1 MIAQVL
7 TEVALDRTLD
17 YEVPKELENK
27 IQLGH
32 RVKIPLGSRETTGYV
47 VGLSKS
53 SEVKQLKSIKG
64 LVAKEPL
71 VLPSLVQIAQWMAE
85 YYIAPLEIALK
96 TVLPEAVRRTDA
108 GYHEALEVRL
118 LKTPTREELIQ
129 LGQRAKKQV
138 VVLEGLVKAGGNL
151 LVATAE
157 KQLGASW
164 QMLRSLERKG
174 WVSTD
179 RVRKERDP
187 FATEDFLE
195 SHDLTLNEEQVIA
208 FESIKKAFQ
217 ERSTKPFLIH
227 GVTGSGKTELYL
239 QTIRLCL
246 EEGKGAIVLVP
257 EIALTPQSVERLKSR
272 FATEGKNGKEGK
284 TDVAVLHSHLSSG
297 ERHDEWHRIREGRA
311 KIVIGARSAVF
322 APVQNLGLI
331 VVDEE
336 HESSY
341 KQQEAPRYHARD
353 VAIMRGKLEKALVL
367 LGSATPALES
377 YYNAKEGKYQM
388 VTLKKRVDEQV
399 MPTFQIVDMRHE
411 AARGQGIPVLSR
423 KLYEAILSRLEK
435 REQIILFLNRRGF
448 SSSVLCVA
456 CGYVAMCPNCSVAL
470 TFHRAQGKI
479 RCHWCDHTE
488 SPPHVCPQCQ
498 DPRIRYAG
506 LGTERVEEVM
516 ASAFPQAVVKRM
528 DSDSMR
534 RKGAHEKALKEFK
547 LGQID
552 ILVGTQMIAKGLHFP
567 NVTLVGIVFADLAL
581 HLPDFRA
588 SERVFELLTQVAGR
602 AGRGN
607 VKGDVVVQ
615 SFTPFAPSIQFAR
628 HYDFEGFYEQELKFR
643 EEFYYPPFCRCTLI
657 TLRSQSEEKANFYA
671 SHLAKVLS
679 KKNWSNTIVSEA
691 APAPMAKIQ
700 GWYRY
705 QVLLRTTRSTALS
718 RRLKEVLA
726 ELEFGEEVLVSVD
739 VDAVQLL

>member
-7 TEVALDRTLD
+7 TEVALDRALD
-17 YEVPKELENK
+17 YEVPPALESK

-32 RVKIPLGSRETTGYV
+32 RVKIPLGTRETTGYV

-53 SEVKQLKSIKG
+53 SEVKHLKPIKG
-64 LVAKEPL
+64 LVAQEPL
-71 VLPSLVQIAQWMAE
+71 VLPALIQIAQWMAE
-85 YYIAPLEIALK
+85 YYISPLEIALK

-108 GYHEALEVRL
+108 GYREALEVRL

-138 VVLEGLVKAGGNL
+138 LVLEGLIKAGGTMR
-151 LVATAE
+151 VATAE
-157 KQLGASW
+157 KQLGSSW
-164 QMLRSLERKG
+164 QMLKSLQEKG
-174 WVSTD
+174 WVTTG
-179 RVRKERDP
+179 RVKDERDP
-187 FATEDFLE
+187 FAAEEFLE
-195 SHDLTLNEEQVIA
+195 SHDLVLNEEQVVA
-208 FESIKKAFQ
+208 FAAIQKALQ

-246 EEGKGAIVLVP
+246 EQGKGAIVLVP
-257 EIALTPQSVERLKSR
+257 EIALTPQSIERLKSR
-272 FATEGKNGKEGK
+272 FATEGGKGRK
-284 TDVAVLHSHLSSG
+284 TEVAVLHSHLSSG

-377 YYNAKEGKYQM
+377 YYNAQQGKYEM
-388 VTLKKRVDEQV
+388 VTLKKRVDDQV
-399 MPTFQIVDMRHE
+399 MPTMQVVDMRHE

-423 KLYEAILSRLEK
+423 KLFESILSRLEK
-435 REQIILFLNRRGF
+435 KEQIILFLNRRGF
-448 SSSVLCVA
+448 SSSILCVA
-456 CGYVAMCPNCSVAL
+456 CGYVAMCPNCSVSL
-470 TFHRAQGKI
+470 TYHRVQGKI

-488 SPPHVCPQCQ
+488 TPPQVCPQCQ

-506 LGTERVEEVM
+506 LGTERVEEVI

-534 RKGAHEKALKEFK
+534 RKGAHQKALKEFK

-602 AGRGN
+602 AGRGH

-628 HYDFEGFYEQELKFR
+628 HYDFEGYYEQELEFR
-643 EEFYYPPFCRCTLI
+643 KGFHYPPFCRCTLV
-657 TLRSQSEEKANFYA
+657 TLRSLSEEKANFYA
-671 SHLAKVLS
+671 AHFAKVLLE
-679 KKNWSNTIVSEA
+679 KKWSHTIVSEA

-705 QVLLRTTRSTALS
+705 QILLRTTRATALS

-726 ELEFGEEVLVSVD
+726 EMEFGEDVLVSVD